1 MSKVTG
7 NIAKAPNNVKALLAE
22 LNVIASREEEKKD
35 EEADEYGND
44 PLGYFYPDHCERDL
58 DCFGNLELI
67 NKNDL
72 KSDMRFVKD
81 DLHFAGELQFLY
93 TRRLITQLANGKKI
107 KTVASWL
114 TEKVK
119 LT

>member
-1 MSKVTG
+1 MSKDTG
-7 NIAKAPNNVKALLAE
+7 NIAKAPNNVKALIAE
-22 LNVIASREEEKKD
+22 LNVIALRYEEKE

-58 DCFGNLELI
+58 DCFGNLEFI
-67 NKNDL
+67 NINDL

-81 DLHFAGELQFLY
+81 DLHFAGELKFLY
-93 TRRLITQLANGKKI
+93 TRRVITQLADGKKI